1 MTETKELDWTPDAPL
16 LLTKEQASLLL
27 NVSVRTIGNLLARKE
42 LVRRKIGARTLIP
55 RSSIEAFLRR
65 DHSTSTK

>member
-1 MTETKELDWTPDAPL
+1 MTETNQLDWAPEAPL
-16 LLTKEQASLLL
+16 LLTKEQASQLL
-27 NVSVRTIGNLLARKE
+27 NVSVRTIGTLLARKE

-65 DHSTSTK
+65 DHNTK